1 MSNEFEVDTDALI
14 GHLSDLAQSKKAISE
29 KSGELSKQ
37 LERINET
44 EGYEAQAM
52 AMIRKID
59 AMSETKRADC
69 LRTFVPMFEGMLLA
83 KWSDDDMLDGLDERD
98 PDKHQPGDDDLI
110 PEVYEAPME
119 AEATTEEGLEDFNA
133 GGNVETLHGDVA

>member
-14 GHLSDLAQSKKAISE
+14 GHLSDLAQSKKSISE

-83 KWSDDDMLDGLDERD
+83 KWRDEDMLDALDGETPAED
-98 PDKHQPGDDDLI
+98 EPEFI
-110 PEVYEAPME
+110 PETYEAPME
-119 AEATTEEGLEDFNA
+119 AEATTEEGLEDFNETS
-133 GGNVETLHGDVA
+133 GENVEQLYGDQA